1 MEISSD
7 RHSQLMLDSPIIY
20 RLEVSQQPIRARMCG
35 FGDKDRRPIDP
46 PPVVRLLVSTADG
59 TPIPE
64 SSVDHSMM
72 IVHAGLWSE
81 SCTDERSLVINP
93 SSIPTQSTGP
103 SSTVM
108 SLNAPSC
115 TRNLM
120 GHCTSSAYVLTNDLG
135 QQGIYFIFQDLSV
148 RTEGTFT
155 LKFSFCD
162 VKSLLVRS
170 LNGYTNSRGSV
181 AAEVYSDPFKVY
193 SAKKF
198 PGMTV
203 VPGSSSSAVPTTT
216 ISDTENTAE
225 RSGNDEKRSRQDL
238 SDNDDDSVKDSEEGK
253 DKFLDLN
260 NKWLE
265 NPISDI
271 SSSKTLSSPS
281 KTKRK
286 NKDKKYREVNGK
298 ILIFYTWCEK
308 AGYNNQMT
316 KGCDTYKKD
325 LVDRHVKNQEHTLLE
340 K

>member
-1 MEISSD
+1 MAISSSSD
-7 RHSQLMLDSPIIY
+7 RHLSHFVLESLPPMIY

-59 TPIPE
+59 TPVPE

-81 SCTDERSLVINP
+81 NRTEERSLVINP

-120 GHCTSSAYVLTNDLG
+120 GHCTSSAYVLNNNLG

-162 VKSLLVRS
+162 VKGLLVRS
-170 LNGYTNSRGSV
+170 LSGYTNSRGSV
-181 AAEVYSDPFKVY
+181 AAEVYSAPFKVY

-198 PGMTV
+198 PGMT
-203 VPGSSSSAVPTTT
+203 G
-216 ISDTENTAE
+216 
-225 RSGNDEKRSRQDL
+225 
-238 SDNDDDSVKDSEEGK
+238 
-253 DKFLDLN
+253 
-260 NKWLE
+260 
-265 NPISDI
+265 
-271 SSSKTLSSPS
+271 
-281 KTKRK
+281 TKRA
-286 NKDKKYREVNGK
+286 
-298 ILIFYTWCEK
+298 T
-308 AGYNNQMT
+308 
-316 KGCDTYKKD
+316 
-325 LVDRHVKNQEHTLLE
+325 
-340 K
+340 

>member
-1 MEISSD
+1 MAISSSSD
-7 RHSQLMLDSPIIY
+7 RHLSHFVLESLPPMIY

-59 TPIPE
+59 TPVPE

-81 SCTDERSLVINP
+81 NRTEERSLVINP

-120 GHCTSSAYVLTNDLG
+120 GHCTSSAYVLNNNLG

-162 VKSLLVRS
+162 VKGLLVRS
-170 LNGYTNSRGSV
+170 LSGYTNSRGSV
-181 AAEVYSDPFKVY
+181 AAEVYSAPFKVY

-198 PGMTV
+198 PGMTESTALSKAFAKQGIKIPIRKETRYRKTNNEETRDPTNEE
-203 VPGSSSSAVPTTT
+203 VPESSSSALPTST
-216 ISDTENTAE
+216 ISDSKVSETTVEST
-225 RSGNDEKRSRQDL
+225 GNDEKRNHHDL
-238 SDNDDDSVKDSEEGK
+238 SDDDTDTVRDSEEGK
-253 DKFLDLN
+253 GNQN
-260 NKWLE
+260 NYAIIITH
-265 NPISDI
+265 ISI
-271 SSSKTLSSPS
+271 
-281 KTKRK
+281 
-286 NKDKKYREVNGK
+286 
-298 ILIFYTWCEK
+298 
-308 AGYNNQMT
+308 
-316 KGCDTYKKD
+316 
-325 LVDRHVKNQEHTLLE
+325 
-340 K
+340 